1 MLATMAFEIFLRNL
15 REDKELENVALEIY
29 I

>member
-1 MLATMAFEIFLRNL
+1 MVPTMAFEIFLWKL
-15 REDKELENVALEIY
+15 REDRELENVALEIY